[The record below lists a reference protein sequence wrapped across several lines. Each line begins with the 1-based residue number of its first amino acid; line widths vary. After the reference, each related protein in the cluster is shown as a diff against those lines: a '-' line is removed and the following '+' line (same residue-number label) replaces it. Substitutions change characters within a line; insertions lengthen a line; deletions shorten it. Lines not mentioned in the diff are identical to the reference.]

1 MNRLNWV
8 QQSEGFKTEY
18 RVLEWKTSHFH
29 EPYARRNAG
38 SMPKQPSAAAA
49 AAAEEMKTEAEGLGL
64 GLADKR
70 KSGTRPGFGLGE
82 HLAQGLSGEDRGRD
96 GVSISAQGTRQQGA
110 AEQAQTAVQSE
121 SQTAGYAAQI
131 QATEIVVV
139 SSANEPSSTETEEE
153 RANRENTTVAETGK
167 GNIRN
172 RLQESAKRLQ
182 EAYQRQKEKAAKL
195 LPLKQI
201 KEDKPKEKAKGTRVA
216 DKETMLS
223 MQAENH
229 YLLDSYDHNG
239 NYSMLGK

>member
-1 MNRLNWV
+1 M
-8 QQSEGFKTEY
+8 
-18 RVLEWKTSHFH
+18 
-29 EPYARRNAG
+29 
-38 SMPKQPSAAAA
+38 AASPAN
-49 AAAEEMKTEAEGLGL
+49 E
-64 GLADKR
+64 
-70 KSGTRPGFGLGE
+70 F
-82 HLAQGLSGEDRGRD
+82 
-96 GVSISAQGTRQQGA
+96 
-110 AEQAQTAVQSE
+110 
-121 SQTAGYAAQI
+121 
-131 QATEIVVV
+131 
-139 SSANEPSSTETEEE
+139 SSAEAEEE
-153 RANRENTTVAETGK
+153 RANRENTTVAQTGR

-201 KEDKPKEKAKGTRVA
+201 KEEKPKEKEKGTRMA